1 MLTKTDIKLIR
12 SLSDRGERRRNGLFA
27 VEGPKSVK
35 ELLASDY
42 GVARLFATEQYAA
55 VLGDGRTETVSP
67 SELERISA
75 QRTPQGCVA
84 LAVLPERKF
93 TAGIFGRAPVL
104 ALDGVQDPG
113 NVGSITRT
121 AAWFGMYDMICSE
134 TTADIFGPKAVQA
147 SMGAFLRVRVFYG
160 DLPEMLSRAKMAGTE
175 VFGTFLEGENIYR
188 AALPETGVTV
198 LGNEGNG
205 VGPRTAAEVGR
216 RLYIPAFAD
225 SDSRPAPA
233 WQMACPLPD
242 RKGAESLNVAAAA
255 AVVCSEFRRR
265 IQ

>member
-1 MLTKTDIKLIR
+1 MLSKADIKLIR
-12 SLSDRGERRRNGLFA
+12 ALSDRTERRRSGLFV
-27 VEGPKSVK
+27 VEGSKSVK
-35 ELLASDY
+35 ELLASDF
-42 GVARLFATEQYAA
+42 VVERVFATERCAA
-55 VLGDGRTETVSP
+55 VLDYGKMETVSP
-67 SELERISA
+67 AELERISA
-75 QRTPQGCVA
+75 QRTPQGCMA

-93 TAGIFGRAPVL
+93 TAGIFGRAPIL

-113 NVGSITRT
+113 NVGSIVRT

-134 TTADIFGPKAVQA
+134 ETADIFGPKAVQA

-160 DLPEMLSRAKMAGTE
+160 DLPEMLSRAKTSGTE

-205 VGPRTAAEVGR
+205 IGPRTAAEVGR
-216 RLYIPAFAD
+216 RLYIPAFAVPA
-225 SDSRPAPA
+225 SRPAPA